1 MPITSPEAM
10 RNTIAEQQAEILAL
24 KEMVAQLQFLIEN
37 QNTNMLVRELG
48 SMIIDF
54 PEKLKNPIIASINL
68 H

>member
-37 QNTNMLVRELG
+37 QNTKMLVRELG

-54 PEKLKNPIIASINL
+54 PKKLNNPIIASINL